1 MGQTAEKEERA
12 FRQAPHSQVPFTL
25 LVGGNH
31 NHAAAVRASAVCG
44 GAQRIRPDRSSGLE
58 PLSESSHY
66 QAVQKTKSN
75 VTSPIDLFRTVFLC
89 AAVDAHCAQSLT
101 AHTLTIGRWQVA
113 SQQIH
118 ETRVLHDV
126 SGSGD
131 PDELERLSGFWFRWR
146 RATRTESLVS
156 SQALK
161 TWPGQSSRLWRLDKA
176 SRSRW
181 KQS

>member
-1 MGQTAEKEERA
+1 MASSTLSGSLHRPGGRESQPRRCGPGVGSLWRCATHPAGSKFWTGTT
-12 FRQAPHSQVPFTL
+12 FRI
-25 LVGGNH
+25 VG
-31 NHAAAVRASAVCG
+31 
-44 GAQRIRPDRSSGLE
+44 
-58 PLSESSHY
+58 ESSHY

-101 AHTLTIGRWQVA
+101 AHTLTIGRWQAV

-118 ETRVLHDV
+118 ETRVLQDV

-161 TWPGQSSRLWRLDKA
+161 TWPGQSSRHL
-176 SRSRW
+176 
-181 KQS
+181 